1 MLIFKKVFNKSLDY
15 EKVAFIDESNKEY
28 TYRDLYNNILNSTKL
43 LKIKANSR
51 IVTLISNSF
60 ELVTIFLI
68 CSYKNCTLYPLSKY
82 SKISKI
88 TSLNNIYNFDYYIVE
103 SLIIKKKIKKFNKKV
118 FLKNNFLNL
127 SNNNYH
133 TKFLKKK
140 ALNYLV
146 LFTSGTTGNP
156 KPLLFSQKSKFMR
169 SYKQSVT
176 YNLGKNE
183 KILLPYSLD
192 HSVGI
197 RLMFLSLI
205 NHSIIV
211 LINNFKPELWYSKCI
226 YHNVTFSMLISS
238 HLKKIVNK
246 KIKLNKLKSMK
257 NIVSVSTLLDKQTKY
272 KLIGLNFNFHEMY
285 GASEIS
291 TVASIKHIKKNIF
304 NESVG
309 KILDFVDLRILKNGK
324 IYKKDNIRGE
334 IICKTP
340 LIFDG
345 YFKEHKMTKEAL
357 IKGYFKTGDIGYIK
371 NQHLYFLGRLKNII
385 KVSGLIVYPEDIE
398 KILLKSRF
406 INECFV
412 KGTLDDDQGEAIIAY
427 IIGNKEKEYEIFE
440 HCLKYLENF
449 QIPKKFIFKDNF
461 PRTSLGKIDRNLI

>member
-15 EKVAFIDESNKEY
+15 KKVAFIDESNKEY
-28 TYRDLYNNILNSTKL
+28 TYRDLYNNILNTTKL

-88 TSLNNIYNFDYYIVE
+88 NSLNNIYNFDYYIVE
-103 SLIIKKKIKKFNKKV
+103 NLIIKKKIKKFNKKV
-118 FLKNNFLNL
+118 FFKNDFLNL

-140 ALNYLV
+140 VLNYLV

-156 KPLLFSQKSKFMR
+156 KPLLFSEKNKFMR

-205 NHSIIV
+205 NHSVIV

-246 KIKLNKLKSMK
+246 KIKLNKLKSMR

-291 TVASIKHIKKNIF
+291 TVASIKHIKK
-304 NESVG
+304 
-309 KILDFVDLRILKNGK
+309 K
-324 IYKKDNIRGE
+324 Y
-334 IICKTP
+334 
-340 LIFDG
+340 
-345 YFKEHKMTKEAL
+345 
-357 IKGYFKTGDIGYIK
+357 
-371 NQHLYFLGRLKNII
+371 
-385 KVSGLIVYPEDIE
+385 
-398 KILLKSRF
+398 
-406 INECFV
+406 
-412 KGTLDDDQGEAIIAY
+412 
-427 IIGNKEKEYEIFE
+427 NK
-440 HCLKYLENF
+440 
-449 QIPKKFIFKDNF
+449 
-461 PRTSLGKIDRNLI
+461 